1 MPREALPVRWGG
13 YLLLKRLATGG
24 MAEVYLAVEA
34 PPLGGQRF
42 VVVKRVRDDYDD
54 DPEFAQ
60 YFLTEGR
67 ISLKCHHPNLPAAH
81 HLGEADGRA
90 FLVLEFL
97 EGHSGMQLLR
107 ALAAARRGLDVGA
120 AVAIGLG
127 VARALEHLHALADLD
142 GTPLAVIH
150 RDVSP
155 HNIVVTSGG
164 GVKLIDLGIA
174 RASLQTHHT
183 ETGVVKGKY
192 AYMAPEQL
200 DSSAR
205 VDARA
210 DLFALGAVLHE
221 LLVGRALFQGA
232 SDLDTCD
239 RVRAAPIPDPCDTRP
254 DLPRA
259 IADVVLRALA
269 RDPDVRWASAADLAR
284 ALDDAAA
291 ATGVW
296 PGANRLWTEVGGLLG
311 PAPRP
316 ELEDGGTLVWR
327 DAPARAPRVYPRA
340 SGEGTVMEVITPEPT
355 ERSSPPEGAQP
366 EPRRDPSLAYYLHVG
381 AVDPT
386 EEDPRP
392 AGRAGR
398 APTPRDSARLVDP
411 TGRDDDD

>member
-1 MPREALPVRWGG
+1 MSREALPVRWGG

-24 MAEVYLAVEA
+24 MAEVYLAVEE
-34 PPLGGQRF
+34 PRLGGRRF
-42 VVVKRVRDDYDD
+42 VVVKRVRDDYES
-54 DPEFAQ
+54 DPEYAQ

-67 ISLKCHHPNLPAAH
+67 ISLKCHHPNLPVAH
-81 HLGEADGRA
+81 HLGTADHRA

-97 EGHSGMQLLR
+97 EGHAAVQLLR
-107 ALAAARRGLDVGA
+107 ALAAGQRGLDVGA

-142 GTPLAVIH
+142 GTPLAVVH

-200 DSSAR
+200 DTKAV

-239 RVRAAPIPDPCDTRP
+239 RVRAAPIPDPCDSRP
-254 DLPRA
+254 DLPRT

-269 RDPDVRWASAADLAR
+269 RDPDVRFSSAAELAR
-284 ALDDAAA
+284 ALEDAAA

-296 PGANRLWTEVGGLLG
+296 PSATRLWAEVTALLG
-311 PAPRP
+311 AAPRP
-316 ELEDGGTLVWR
+316 ELEDGALVWR

-340 SGEGTVMEVITPEPT
+340 SGEGTVMEVIAPEPT
-355 ERSSPPEGAQP
+355 EKSEPPEGASTDSGDAG
-366 EPRRDPSLAYYLHVG
+366 RRDPSLAYYLHVG
-381 AVDPT
+381 APD
-386 EEDPRP
+386 
-392 AGRAGR
+392 
-398 APTPRDSARLVDP
+398 
-411 TGRDDDD
+411 RDDDED